1 MDNDSK
7 ALLVEVIENSKI
19 ASLGT
24 CNNNQPFVSMVA
36 FSTNDNFS
44 ELYILISQLAK
55 HSKNIAV
62 NNKISLMICQ
72 PETESDNPQTL
83 ARISITGAAHLIEK
97 NTEEYISAK
106 NSYLTKNTSAVMY
119 FSLGDFQLY
128 KLEIDKGRYVAGFAK
143 TFNLSKESLKTL
155 KNN

>member
-1 MDNDSK
+1 MDDDSK
-7 ALLVEVIENSKI
+7 KILIKLIEKSKI

-24 CNNNQPFVSMVA
+24 SNNDQPFVSMVA
-36 FSTNDNFS
+36 FSINENFS

-55 HSKNIAV
+55 HSKNIAL
-62 NNKISLMICQ
+62 NNNISLMICQ
-72 PETESDNPQTL
+72 PETEAENPQTL
-83 ARISITGAAHLIEK
+83 ARISITGTAHLINK

-106 NSYLTKNTSAVMY
+106 NNYLAKNSSAVMY

-128 KLEIDKGRYVAGFAK
+128 KMDIDKGRYVAGFAR

>member
-7 ALLVEVIENSKI
+7 ALLVELIENSNI

-44 ELYILISQLAK
+44 EFYILISQLAK

-72 PETESDNPQTL
+72 PETESENPQTL
-83 ARISITGAAHLIEK
+83 ARFSITGTARLIEK

-106 NSYLTKNTSAVMY
+106 NNYLTKNTSAVMY

-128 KLEIDKGRYVAGFAK
+128 KLEIDKGRFVAGFAK
-143 TFNLSKESLKTL
+143 TFNLSKESLKSL
-155 KNN
+155 KSN